1 MLQPNPPAPY
11 YGGRLIHNYSHG
23 NYSAGRHWSSH
34 PFSVYLYPAFILKFF
49 YSPWNTTMKNRKLQ
63 IGPTFS
69 KHSIQHGLST
79 HHLAT
84 LDELERN
91 YISFA
96 TSTTKGETYM
106 LLTKKQI
113 IISSSFILIASLCTI
128 TLLTKQHTQLDSS
141 PTNIEAKETITLSS
155 SETNEI
161 QTFRSSSVNDTHTF
175 RGSAGTLFDFN
186 GLGDLKVTVTNIG
199 TNTFT
204 YSIKSPNEDQLVKH
218 TIQPNGK

>member
-1 MLQPNPPAPY
+1 
-11 YGGRLIHNYSHG
+11 
-23 NYSAGRHWSSH
+23 
-34 PFSVYLYPAFILKFF
+34 
-49 YSPWNTTMKNRKLQ
+49 
-63 IGPTFS
+63 
-69 KHSIQHGLST
+69 
-79 HHLAT
+79 
-84 LDELERN
+84 
-91 YISFA
+91 
-96 TSTTKGETYM
+96 M